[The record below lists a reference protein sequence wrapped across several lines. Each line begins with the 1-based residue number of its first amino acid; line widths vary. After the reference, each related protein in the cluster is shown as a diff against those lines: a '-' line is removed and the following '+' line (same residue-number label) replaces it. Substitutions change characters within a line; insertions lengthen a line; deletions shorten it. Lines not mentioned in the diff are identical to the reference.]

1 MKNTRCSKLDCQL
14 PHSLSRPGGPAVIP
28 HSFHLCPSLTSL
40 LLSVTLDVSL
50 VRWNLRTYSMLP
62 LQPCISTV
70 RPKARDLRNPLEG
83 LIENHNPNIRDSFS
97 WCFQLLLLLDFS
109 LKTRLGQCSAGWA
122 CSSLKEPIV
131 CISSLL

>member
-1 MKNTRCSKLDCQL
+1 MKNMRCSKINCQL

-28 HSFHLCPSLTSL
+28 HSFRLCPSLTPL
-40 LLSVTLDVSL
+40 LLSVALDVSL
-50 VRWNLRTYSMLP
+50 VGWNLRTYSTLP
-62 LQPCISTV
+62 LRPCISTV
-70 RPKARDLRNPLEG
+70 RPKARDLRNPLER
-83 LIENHNPNIRDSFS
+83 LTENHSPNIRDSFS

-122 CSSLKEPIV
+122 YPSLKEPIV